1 MFRQDGH
8 LETELALLMSN
19 GVVSLLQDTFS
30 NRIYYILFL
39 FPVECA
45 ILISASVPI
54 TVLHFYLQD

>member
-19 GVVSLLQDTFS
+19 GVGLLQDTFS